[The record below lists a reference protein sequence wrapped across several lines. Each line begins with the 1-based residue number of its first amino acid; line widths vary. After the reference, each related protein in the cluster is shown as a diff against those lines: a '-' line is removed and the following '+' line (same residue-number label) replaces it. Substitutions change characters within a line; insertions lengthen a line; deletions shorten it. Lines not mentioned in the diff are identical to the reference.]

1 VNQGSDDISKFT
13 EKERLEYE
21 KSMKYLNAYLASL
34 DYAKEEGESIGSL
47 RQAQA
52 MARRMLAKGE
62 ALDKIEE
69 YTGLSE
75 PEILSLEDGS

>member
-1 VNQGSDDISKFT
+1 VNPGSDNLHEIAKFT
-13 EKERLEYE
+13 PQEILQYKRRQMTTGDYQRGLLYAEEK
-21 KSMKYLNAYLASL
+21 
-34 DYAKEEGESIGSL
+34 GSL

-62 ALDKIEE
+62 SLDKIEE

-75 PEILSLEDGS
+75 PEILSLEA